1 MAEIE
6 KIPFEFPDEV
16 EEKADIPEVKAEIE
30 AKPVDFEIEIEDDT
44 PKEDRR
50 RRNMPEEVVQD
61 LEKDELEQYDD
72 NVKDRLKQLKKVWHD
87 ERRAKEQALREQQEA
102 IVATQKLLEENKK
115 MKALLSTGEREYVE
129 AVKNSVE
136 LQLDQA
142 KRMYREAYE
151 SGDTDRIIDAQA
163 KMVEAMQKQERINN
177 FKMPPLQN
185 EENEVKTQYQAP
197 PKPDFRAQKWQESN
211 PWFGQ
216 DEEMTAAALGLHEKL
231 KRNGVHIG
239 SDEYYATLDRTIRK
253 RFPENFEEEAV
264 QEVKETPKAKA
275 PSVVAPASRSTN
287 AKPIKLKTSQ
297 VALAKKLGI
306 TPEQYAK
313 EVLKLGE

>member
-6 KIPFEFPDEV
+6 KVPFEFPDEM
-16 EEKADIPEVKAEIE
+16 EEKVALPEAKAEIE
-30 AKPVDFEIEIEDDT
+30 AKTPDFDIEIEDDT

-50 RRNMPEEVVQD
+50 RRNLPEDVVQD
-61 LEKDELEQYDD
+61 LEKDEMDQYGDD
-72 NVKDRLKQLKKVWHD
+72 VKDRLKQLKKVWHD

-102 IVATQKLLEENKK
+102 IVATQKLYEENKK
-115 MKALLSTGEREYVE
+115 MKALLSSGEQEYVA

-136 LQLDQA
+136 LELDKA

-151 SGDTDRIIDAQA
+151 SGDTDRIIEAQEN
-163 KMVEAMQKQERINN
+163 MVTAMQKQERINN
-177 FKMPPLQN
+177 FKMPPLQT

-197 PKPDFRAQKWQESN
+197 PKPDQRAQRWQETN

-216 DEEMTAAALGLHEKL
+216 DEEMTASALGLHEKL
-231 KRNGVHIG
+231 KRNGIHVG
-239 SDEYYATLDRTIRK
+239 SDEYYATIDRTIRK
-253 RFPENFEEEAV
+253 RFPENFEEEV
-264 QEVKETPKAKA
+264 EVKETPKAKA
-275 PSVVAPASRSTN
+275 PTVVAPASRSTN
-287 AKPIKLKTSQ
+287 AKPVKLKTSQ

-306 TPEQYAK
+306 TPEQYAR

>member
-1 MAEIE
+1 MAEAF
-6 KIPFEFPDEV
+6 KFPDEI
-16 EEKADIPEVKAEIE
+16 EQSADLPEVKAEVE
-30 AKPVDFEIEIEDDT
+30 AKPADFEIEIEDDT

-50 RRNMPEEVVQD
+50 RRNLPEEVVQD
-61 LEKDELEQYDD
+61 LEKDEMEQYDD
-72 NVKDRLKQLKKVWHD
+72 HVKDRLQQLKKVWHD
-87 ERRAKEQALREQQEA
+87 ERRAKEAALREQQEA
-102 IVATQKLLEENKK
+102 IAATQKLYEENKK
-115 MKALLSTGEREYVE
+115 MKALLSSGEQEYVA

-136 LQLDQA
+136 LELDKA
-142 KRMYREAYE
+142 KRIYREAYE
-151 SGDTDRIIDAQA
+151 SGDTDRIIEAQEN
-163 KMVEAMQKQERINN
+163 MVSAMQKQERINN
-177 FKMPPLQN
+177 FKMPPLQT

-197 PKPDFRAQKWQESN
+197 PKPDMRAQKWQEQNS
-211 PWFGQ
+211 WFGQ

-264 QEVKETPKAKA
+264 PEVKETPKAKS

-306 TPEQYAK
+306 TPEQYAR